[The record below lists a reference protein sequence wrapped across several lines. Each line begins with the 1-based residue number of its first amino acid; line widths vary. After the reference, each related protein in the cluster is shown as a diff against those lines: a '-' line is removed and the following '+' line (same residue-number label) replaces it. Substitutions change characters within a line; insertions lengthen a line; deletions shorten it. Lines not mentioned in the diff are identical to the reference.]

1 MRSVQTD
8 GSTHFHHSLISPA
21 CLAFTGTATG
31 LSSANLYFTH
41 PPSCTPSLHA
51 HYRHFIT
58 TMGTLNPVRLSSSYR
73 PPYVTCTAFLTIPAP
88 TTLCTPRRSFNTL
101 PLSSTGLPTTSGS
114 RLRSFPSRLAGSTR
128 PNRVR
133 YLRTGR
139 SPPVASHPASW
150 RRSYSRLQAGE
161 RMPGGDSHPSDCARL

>member
-1 MRSVQTD
+1 MLLIQIDSSYQT
-8 GSTHFHHSLISPA
+8 HRIRHSLA
-21 CLAFTGTATG
+21 CLAFPGTNTG
-31 LSSANLYFTH
+31 LSSINLNLTH

-73 PPYVTCTAFLTIPAP
+73 PPYVTCAAFLTIPAP

-101 PLSSTGLPTTSGS
+101 PVSSTGLPNTSGS
-114 RLRSFPSRLAGSTR
+114 RLRSLASRLAGSTR